1 MNRKMIAC
9 VLALMVL
16 GGGILYGENSDAA
29 STETTTVAKA
39 RRGQAKH
46 SKRVRQI
53 SGMDSAQ
60 RKGRQ
65 QAIANL
71 KAMDK
76 NGDGNISKSEAT
88 GKIARHFDKIDAN
101 GNGTLSEAELKSM
114 KHNKRKNS
122 GDNSQ
127 ERSSKKG
134 RRAKQLSTD
143 KQD

>member
-1 MNRKMIAC
+1 M
-9 VLALMVL
+9 
-16 GGGILYGENSDAA
+16 
-29 STETTTVAKA
+29 AKA
-39 RRGQAKH
+39 RRGQAKA
-46 SKRVRQI
+46 RQI

-101 GNGTLSEAELKSM
+101 GDGTLSEAELKSM
-114 KHNKRKNS
+114 KHLKRKNS

-127 ERSSKKG
+127 ERSSRKG